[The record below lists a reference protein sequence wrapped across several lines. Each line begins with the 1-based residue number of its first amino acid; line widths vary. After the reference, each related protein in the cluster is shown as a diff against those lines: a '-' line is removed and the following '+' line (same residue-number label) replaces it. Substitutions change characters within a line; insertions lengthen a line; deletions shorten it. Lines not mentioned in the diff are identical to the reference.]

1 MHFPLMYERP
11 LPSGSQR
18 KFFLTVPSEVICCCS
33 VPSRFAVQI
42 LLPYTYAILSAPPI
56 TGGRS
61 GAVVAVGTISTVGV
75 RLGAV
80 VAVGGGWV
88 VVGVRVLVGRAA
100 AISLLSAVRT
110 AAASFESVFPGPRD
124 LKKKKPPTPSTTTRA
139 ANPGQSSVLLRPV
152 RAGTAAG
159 ASTQAARTSA
169 TAGFSTMGLTAAS
182 VLRLSGGVVSFTGG
196 SMMVAEMGAG
206 GGGSTTVASTGAGGG
221 ATGFSPL
228 GLSEGISCAGRLAI
242 AFCRASAISAQDW

>member
-18 KFFLTVPSEVICCCS
+18 KFFLTVPSEVICCWA

-42 LLPYTYAILSAPPI
+42 LFPNTYAILSASPI

-61 GAVVAVGTISTVGV
+61 GAVVAVGTMSTVGV

-110 AAASFESVFPGPRD
+110 RSEEHTSELQSPKD
-124 LKKKKPPTPSTTTRA
+124 L
-139 ANPGQSSVLLRPV
+139 
-152 RAGTAAG
+152 
-159 ASTQAARTSA
+159 
-169 TAGFSTMGLTAAS
+169 
-182 VLRLSGGVVSFTGG
+182 
-196 SMMVAEMGAG
+196 
-206 GGGSTTVASTGAGGG
+206 
-221 ATGFSPL
+221 
-228 GLSEGISCAGRLAI
+228 
-242 AFCRASAISAQDW
+242 